1 MTLVSNGVSIINSGI
16 EHACIWNMNTA
27 FEGDAAP
34 IASNWSATWA
44 TDVNDPNS
52 IGSSSVTESSGIFTF
67 GATGVWEVSFTISA
81 SDNAAVDK
89 NCFGE
94 IHRTEDN
101 SSYAATARSGVG
113 LAATNLY
120 LTTTARILIDVTDTS
135 NDKVRFHASGFST
148 ADCYGHDD
156 YLHTYAIFKRLGA
169 T

>member
-1 MTLVSNGVSIINSGI
+1 MTLIAGGASIIKSGI

-27 FEGDAAP
+27 FEGSAAP

-52 IGSSSVTESSGIFTF
+52 IGSSSVTQSSGIFTF
-67 GATGVWEVSFTISA
+67 GATGVWEVSFTMQT
-81 SDNAAVDK
+81 SDNASVDLD
-89 NCFGE
+89 CFAE

-135 NDKVRFHASGFST
+135 NDKVRFHASGLNS

-156 YLHTYAIFKRLGA
+156 YIHTYAVFKRLGA